1 MTKLDNWEALLKRA
15 VDTYGKVDVVINNAG
30 STYRNKST
38 NDVTDADFDLCFNV
52 NVRSIYYS
60 AKIIVPYMQKEGN
73 GGVFVNIASTAG
85 LRPRPGLTWYNASK
99 AAVINA
105 TKTMAV
111 EFAKDNIRWLS
122 VCPVVALGTGLYVLF
137 FLCCDEHVDANQ
149 WRRTE
154 LFLGKPENEKPFIA
168 TVPMGRGATPKDI
181 ANTCAFLASEEA
193 AFMTGNAVEVDG
205 GRCV

>member
-1 MTKLDNWEALLKRA
+1 MIADFKTELGEAAAKELNCEFHLTDVTKLDNWEALLKKA
-15 VDTYGKVDVVINNAG
+15 VETYGKVDVVINNAG

-73 GGVFVNIASTAG
+73 GGVFINIASTAG

-122 VCPVVALGTGLYVLF
+122 ICPVLALGTGL
-137 FLCCDEHVDANQ
+137 
-149 WRRTE
+149 
-154 LFLGKPENEKPFIA
+154 
-168 TVPMGRGATPKDI
+168 
-181 ANTCAFLASEEA
+181 
-193 AFMTGNAVEVDG
+193 
-205 GRCV
+205 